1 MTKRLKS
8 KFHICKKLKGSYSNV
23 WGLPKGDLLR
33 SIKGQNK
40 GRKKISVYGKLL
52 DVKQCL
58 KIFYSNVQERS
69 FKRNLLRSMQS
80 RLTTLDRFIS
90 LLESRLDV
98 VLFRSNFSSS
108 LHESRQMISHGIV
121 KINDKRV
128 YNSGFKVSKL
138 DVIEISKD
146 LLKKELTINS
156 HLSSVKSNFISRSLP
171 SHLEIDY
178 KTLSIV
184 FLWDPSYRDVYY
196 PVKSD
201 YQVIQRFYK

>member
-1 MTKRLKS
+1 
-8 KFHICKKLKGSYSNV
+8 
-23 WGLPKGDLLR
+23 
-33 SIKGQNK
+33 
-40 GRKKISVYGKLL
+40 
-52 DVKQCL
+52 
-58 KIFYSNVQERS
+58 
-69 FKRNLLRSMQS
+69 MQS